1 MKVPVE
7 IDLRRASF
15 TLSQFEK
22 MGYIILFHFEGNINP
37 FRSASGTGGSSG
49 PITPFQIMA
58 RAFVARA
65 SWGWDKRVILSR
77 NCLRV
82 SLSAPPADSSF
93 IFLTSCET
101 CTDSISG
108 KLNHK
113 RKRSCAARPRATYQ
127 KEKLENTSSTIL
139 QCDRLAWMCSLA
151 RSLRVGISY

>member
-15 TLSQFEK
+15 TLSQLEK
-22 MGYIILFHFEGNINP
+22 MGYIIRFHFGGKMNP
-37 FRSASGTGGSSG
+37 VCLTSSTGGSNG
-49 PITPFQIMA
+49 PMTPLQIMA
-58 RAFVARA
+58 RASVARA
-65 SWGWDKRVILSR
+65 SCGWDKRAILPRS
-77 NCLRV
+77 CLRV

-93 IFLTSCET
+93 ILLTSRET

-108 KLNHK
+108 KLNHR

-139 QCDRLAWMCSLA
+139 QCIRLAWMCSLA